1 MDAQVLARW
10 SGAKVTLQKC
20 SGSSAHDDNDDSLV
34 VLFGW
39 MLARDKNLAKYAN
52 LFSDVVDTIRVT
64 APMRATMSNPRRGT
78 RFASKFLDLVVRG
91 SEWKNKKKVVAIFFS
106 NNGAI
111 VLERLNSIA
120 RYYRV

>member
-20 SGSSAHDDNDDSLV
+20 SGSSAPNNDDSLV

-106 NNGAI
+106 NNGAV

-120 RYYRV
+120 RYYKYP